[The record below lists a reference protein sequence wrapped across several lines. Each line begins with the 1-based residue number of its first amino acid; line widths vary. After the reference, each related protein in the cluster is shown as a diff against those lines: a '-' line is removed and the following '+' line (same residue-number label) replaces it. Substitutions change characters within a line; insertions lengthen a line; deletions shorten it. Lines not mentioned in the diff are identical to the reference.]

1 MLGNKC
7 KRKPNG
13 NREWT
18 IQKNWQQCTQ
28 DTGQRQTK
36 QKTQHRNPKGQAT
49 RAPPKTAGEHH
60 YTQTNTNNVSVP
72 ARNWKWRVA
81 TLEKGHFST
90 SKTEKGQY
98 SYFQLLTIKMSFSTT
113 CSALCINASTWL
125 IVYIYMLLHWHM
137 YRNAVKIWRS
147 IKRLVLK
154 RILVLWMFQIQ
165 F

>member
-7 KRKPNG
+7 KRKPKG

-36 QKTQHRNPKGQAT
+36 QKTQHRNPKRQAT
-49 RAPPKTAGEHH
+49 RAQPKTAGEHH
-60 YTQTNTNNVSVP
+60 YTQTSTNNVSVP

-90 SKTEKGQY
+90 SKTMKKGNIVIF
-98 SYFQLLTIKMSFSTT
+98 SYLLLK
-113 CSALCINASTWL
+113 CLSALHVQLFVSMHLHDSLFI
-125 IVYIYMLLHWHM
+125 YICYYIDICTEMQ
-137 YRNAVKIWRS
+137 
-147 IKRLVLK
+147 LK
-154 RILVLWMFQIQ
+154 PEDQ
-165 F
+165 